1 MKRLFFFLFLLNNF
15 AVNSQQL
22 DDNYINQKLEE
33 ASKLNRQ
40 FEYDQSFAV
49 LDNLYNKALQ
59 ENNQL
64 VAGIALIKKTAY
76 QIVLDENFANNI
88 DWKTIEKLQPETEPE
103 KNIFNA
109 KLLLLKS
116 GLAQKQDN
124 LSQAFQYLDQALQ
137 TSGKIK
143 DNADIL
149 GEIYL
154 LYGQLKAKESEYV
167 EANSYFLNALQL
179 AKKIGDK
186 NSEGTIYGELANT
199 SFLMGEKSR
208 AKEYAKQ
215 GIEILKEFDNR
226 EELIIQLSNL
236 GRIYQLEGD
245 FESAIPYFS
254 ESAEL
259 ASKSKSKET
268 IFVSLVDLALVYH
281 AKKDRPN
288 ALKFMQ
294 QAITE
299 GKKMNRPKLYRY
311 IRMGAMFAGYVGDE
325 ALMNQLYEESFI
337 LAKQAKDKDALRDWN
352 GSQSFYYANV
362 KNDKAKAFPF
372 LEKFHAYKD
381 SILNEKSR
389 KDFNELEI
397 KYQSE
402 KKQAE
407 IERLAR
413 NEKIQELEI
422 ERKNALLRG
431 NLLEA
436 NEKQKE
442 IELLTTQ
449 NTLAQLKVEQQRKT
463 ISLREAQVLNF
474 VQEKKI
480 AKQQVLLNQAKLKN
494 EKLNRNLAILLF
506 VISGIIFA
514 FLYNRMLLRKK
525 LEQKKILLSERS
537 RIASELH
544 DEVGSTLTAINLMSY
559 STANKISEP
568 ESKIQLHKISEN
580 TQSVMESI
588 SDIVWSMNPDND
600 TFDKM
605 IIRMKEFAVNVL
617 EPQNVDF
624 QFQIENGLE
633 TVKFSPEKRR
643 DFYLI
648 FKEAMNNLAKYAQ
661 ASLVKI
667 SIKKSNKNII
677 FKIVDNGK
685 GFNVNQK
692 NSGNGLKNMK
702 HRAEKHNGKFLIT
715 SSFGRTEIN
724 LHFPHA

>member
-1 MKRLFFFLFLLNNF
+1 MKRLLFFLFLLNNF
-15 AVNSQQL
+15 SVSSQKL
-22 DDNYINQKLEE
+22 DDNYLNQKLEE
-33 ASKLNRQ
+33 ASKLHRQ

-49 LDNLYNKALQ
+49 LDNLYAKALQ

-64 VAGIALIKKTAY
+64 AAGLALIKKTAY
-76 QIVLDENFANNI
+76 QIVLDENFAKKI
-88 DWKTIEKLQPETEPE
+88 DWKSFEKLGPKAEPE

-116 GLAQKQDN
+116 GWAQKEDKP
-124 LSQAFQYLDQALQ
+124 SQAFQFLDQALQ
-137 TSGKIK
+137 ISGKIN

-149 GEIYL
+149 GEIYI

-167 EANSYFLNALQL
+167 EANSYLLSALQL
-179 AKKIGDK
+179 AKNAGDR

-215 GIEILKEFDNR
+215 GIDLLKAFDDR

-254 ESAEL
+254 ESAAL
-259 ASKSKSKET
+259 ASHSKNKQA

-294 QAITE
+294 QAIAE
-299 GKKMNRPKLYRY
+299 GKKNNQPKLHRY

-325 ALMNQLYEESFI
+325 ELMNRLYNESFF

-352 GSQSFYYANV
+352 ASQSFYYANV

-372 LEKFHAYKD
+372 LEKFHTYKD

-389 KDFNELEI
+389 KDFNELEV

-407 IERLAR
+407 IDRLAR
-413 NEKIQELEI
+413 NEKIQQLEI
-422 ERKNALLRG
+422 DKKNALLRG

-436 NEKQKE
+436 AEKQKE

-449 NTLAQLKVEQQRKT
+449 NTLAQLEVEQQKKT
-463 ISLREAQVLNF
+463 IGLREAQVLNF
-474 VQEKKI
+474 VQQEKI
-480 AKQQVLLNQAKLKN
+480 AKQQDLINQVKLKN
-494 EKLNRNLAILLF
+494 EKLNRNLAILLM
-506 VISGIIFA
+506 VISGTVFA
-514 FLYNRMLLRKK
+514 FLFNRMLLRKK

-559 STANKISEP
+559 ATANKIEEP
-568 ESKIQLHKISEN
+568 ESKLQLNKISQN

-600 TFDKM
+600 SFDKM
-605 IIRMKEFAVNVL
+605 IIRMKEFTANVL
-617 EPQNVDF
+617 EPQNIDYH
-624 QFQIENGLE
+624 FQIESGLE
-633 TVKFSPEKRR
+633 TIKFSPEKRR

-648 FKEAMNNLAKYAQ
+648 FKEAMNNLAKYSQ
-661 ASLVKI
+661 ASSAKI
-667 SIKKSNKNII
+667 TIKKSKKNII
-677 FKIVDNGK
+677 CAITDNGK
-685 GFNVNQK
+685 GFDLNK
-692 NSGNGLKNMK
+692 KDSGNGLKNMK
-702 HRAEKHNGKFLIT
+702 HRTEKHNGKLLIN
-715 SSFGRTEIN
+715 SVFGGTEII